1 MPLFKYGHTEGK
13 GPGCEENFEVL
24 QNRSEPDLTVC
35 PVCGKP
41 VRKMLNI
48 RVASLKSEK
57 EMLSPKNLAQHG
69 FTQYRKSGDG
79 FYEKTAGEGPQV
91 ISADQANQLQS
102 KGKF

>member
-1 MPLFKYGHTEGK
+1 
-13 GPGCEENFEVL
+13 
-24 QNRSEPDLTVC
+24 
-35 PVCGKP
+35 
-41 VRKMLNI
+41 
-48 RVASLKSEK
+48 
-57 EMLSPKNLAQHG
+57 MLSPKNLAQHG